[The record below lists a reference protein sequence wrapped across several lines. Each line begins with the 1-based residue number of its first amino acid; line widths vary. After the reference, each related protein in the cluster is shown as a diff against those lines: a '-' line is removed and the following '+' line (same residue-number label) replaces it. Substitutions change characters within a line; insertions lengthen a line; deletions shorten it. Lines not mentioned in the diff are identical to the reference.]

1 MTVGAAA
8 QSRAHPGRPQMRIG
22 LARRR
27 ISSRNGEDM
36 EEVEGREIRELG
48 ADRRGLVLKEAAGGD
63 IS

>member
-1 MTVGAAA
+1 
-8 QSRAHPGRPQMRIG
+8 MRIG